1 MPTTIKTQDN
11 DVEVTGKMLDM
22 IIQKLKSKVDIIA
35 CFETLCGVRK
45 VEELVSKVPAVI
57 SLDEATFV
65 DEMCDWTSAK
75 HWAQWWTRSNHL
87 KMLSNESMEDEILSR
102 CPATTNVV
110 ERKNKDCKTDS
121 PNNLKMAMIKVYKFT
136 KLHA

>member
-1 MPTTIKTQDN
+1 MQHQLTDQ
-11 DVEVTGKMLDM
+11 GKDLFFLS
-22 IIQKLKSKVDIIA
+22 IAAAIQKLKSEVDIIA
-35 CFETLCGVRK
+35 CFQTLCGVRK

-57 SLDEATFV
+57 FLEDATFV

-87 KMLSNESMEDEILSR
+87 KMLSNESMEDEILSH